1 METMHDLTPAARL
14 LWHKPQVQYLPIART
29 TADFA
34 KDGSTEDL
42 QSKVDNWPEG
52 APREL

>member
-1 METMHDLTPAARL
+1 MQTNKYDPRL
-14 LWHKPQVQYLPIART
+14 PWHQPQVQYLPITRT
-29 TADFA
+29 AEDFA

-52 APREL
+52 VPQKL